1 MPNATGLEECPDFC
15 TGLGEKTEV
24 LENFTDI
31 IEFWKDINIELT
43 HIIKK
48 LKHFVEH
55 IIIYIYNKYPGIP
68 LYNANI
74 LQYNYTRELS
84 KFIKS
89 LELYNNKNNILED
102 NILFLLEDNIL
113 FDIKY
118 IDIYTSSPQQVI
130 NNTVTRGVNKI
141 LDDKRNFKEILSKK

>member
-1 MPNATGLEECPDFC
+1 MSKATGLEESPDFC
-15 TGLGEKTEV
+15 TGLGEKTEL
-24 LENFTDI
+24 LENFTKI

-43 HIIKK
+43 RIIKI
-48 LKHFVEH
+48 LKYIVEH
-55 IIIYIYNKYPGIP
+55 IILYIYNKYPNIP

-102 NILFLLEDNIL
+102 NILFDM
-113 FDIKY
+113 KY
-118 IDIYTSSPQQVI
+118 IDIYTSSPKQVI
-130 NNTVTRGVNKI
+130 NTIVTQKLNKI
-141 LDDKRNFKEILSKK
+141 LDDNRNFEEILNNLL